1 MAETLPPPLIIN
13 HLLSQEALQAL
24 NFMASGGGLPHPL
37 LPPPIH
43 SPLHG
48 HPGLGPHH
56 FPQMPPIQSRPSS
69 MPPTP
74 STPTYSGE
82 YHPVDNVH
90 TYADCAGVGGI
101 KTFLEQLLCI
111 SSSDH
116 DPPAC
121 LSDRSG
127 VVRNFGHN
135 GSLDV
140 RHWPALHKTRYWGK
154 TAKPLSRGSGCE

>member
-1 MAETLPPPLIIN
+1 MIFIYHT
-13 HLLSQEALQAL
+13 SQEALQAL

-48 HPGLGPHH
+48 HPGLGGHH

-82 YHPVDNVH
+82 YNLVVDTSVQINMC
-90 TYADCAGVGGI
+90 T
-101 KTFLEQLLCI
+101 
-111 SSSDH
+111 
-116 DPPAC
+116 
-121 LSDRSG
+121 
-127 VVRNFGHN
+127 
-135 GSLDV
+135 
-140 RHWPALHKTRYWGK
+140 
-154 TAKPLSRGSGCE
+154 

>member
-1 MAETLPPPLIIN
+1 
-13 HLLSQEALQAL
+13 
-24 NFMASGGGLPHPL
+24 
-37 LPPPIH
+37 
-43 SPLHG
+43 
-48 HPGLGPHH
+48 
-56 FPQMPPIQSRPSS
+56 

-90 TYADCAGVGGI
+90 TYTDRAVVGGI
-101 KTFLEQLLCI
+101 KTFLEQLCI

-121 LSDRSG
+121 LSDRSE

-140 RHWPALHKTRYWGK
+140 RLCIKPDIGQNRQTLKSWLRLWVTLLF
-154 TAKPLSRGSGCE
+154 TAPGLFSSVACSSSSLDS

>member
-82 YHPVDNVH
+82 YHPVDSVH
-90 TYADCAGVGGI
+90 IYMLTVSVSVA
-101 KTFLEQLLCI
+101 
-111 SSSDH
+111 
-116 DPPAC
+116 
-121 LSDRSG
+121 
-127 VVRNFGHN
+127 
-135 GSLDV
+135 
-140 RHWPALHKTRYWGK
+140 
-154 TAKPLSRGSGCE
+154 